1 VTRIYT
7 RKGDKGETSLLGGA
21 RVPKDDPRVAA
32 YGDVDETN
40 ACIGLARL
48 TAPRGFAD
56 ELLGE
61 IQRDLF
67 TIGGALAAPETGKLK
82 DSQKPKVVIPEARI
96 AALESAIDDADKSLP
111 ALKAFVLPGGT
122 AKAAVLHHARTVCR
136 RAERAIVALSH
147 TGEVPAEILVYMN
160 RLSDLLFTL
169 ARLANERAGVN
180 DVTW

>member
-1 VTRIYT
+1 MTRIYT
-7 RKGDKGETSLLGGA
+7 KTGDSGETSLLGGA

-40 ACIGLARL
+40 ACIGLVRL
-48 TAPRGFAD
+48 TAPKGFAD

-61 IQRDLF
+61 VQRDLF
-67 TIGGALAAPETGKLK
+67 TIGGALAAPETAKLK
-82 DSQKPKVVIPEARI
+82 NAQRAKVVIPPERI
-96 AALESAIDDADKSLP
+96 AALEAAIDEADKDLP

-136 RAERAIVALSH
+136 RAERKVVALARAG
-147 TGEVPAEILVYMN
+147 TVAPEILVYMN

-169 ARLANERAGVN
+169 ARQANERAGVS

>member
-1 VTRIYT
+1 MTRIYT
-7 RKGDKGETSLLGGA
+7 KKGDKGETSLLGGT
-21 RVPKDDPRVAA
+21 RVPKDDARVAA

-40 ACIGLARL
+40 ACIGLVRL

-56 ELLGE
+56 QLLGE

-67 TIGGALAAPETGKLK
+67 TIGGALATPEGAKLK
-82 DSQKPKVVIPEARI
+82 DTQRAKVVIPEGRI
-96 AALESAIDDADKSLP
+96 AALESAIDEADKELP

-122 AKAAVLHHARTVCR
+122 AKASVLHHARTVCR

-147 TGEVPAEILVYMN
+147 TGHVPAEILVYMN

-169 ARLANERAGVN
+169 ARQANEKGGVS

>member
-7 RKGDKGETSLLGGA
+7 KKGDKGETSLLGGA
-21 RVPKDDPRVAA
+21 RVPKDDQRVAA

-40 ACIGLARL
+40 ACIGLVRL
-48 TAPRGFAD
+48 TAPKGFAD

-67 TIGGALAAPETGKLK
+67 TIGGALAGPVATKLK
-82 DSQKPKVVIPEARI
+82 DAQRAKVVIAPERI
-96 AALESAIDDADKSLP
+96 AALEAAIDESDKALP
-111 ALKAFVLPGGT
+111 ALQAFVLPGGT

-136 RAERAIVALSH
+136 RSERAVVALAKTS
-147 TGEVPAEILVYMN
+147 EVPAEILVYMN